1 MTKDVIVSISGLQ
14 MPAEGEAEPVEVITV
29 GDYYQKNGKHYVLYE
44 EVNEGFE
51 GSTKNIIKMQE
62 NCIDI
67 TKKGVSNVQ
76 MCIRDRRYHSIYR
89 WL

>member
-44 EVNEGFE
+44 DCLLYT
-51 GSTKNIIKMQE
+51 SP
-62 NCIDI
+62 
-67 TKKGVSNVQ
+67 SP
-76 MCIRDRRYHSIYR
+76 RDS
-89 WL
+89 